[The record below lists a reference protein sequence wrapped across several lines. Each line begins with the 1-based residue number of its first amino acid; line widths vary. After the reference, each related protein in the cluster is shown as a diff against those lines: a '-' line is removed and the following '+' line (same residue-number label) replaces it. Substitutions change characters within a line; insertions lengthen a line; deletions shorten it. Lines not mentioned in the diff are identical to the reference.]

1 MNVCLIGNGLTNLV
15 LAQVLE
21 SKNIRVTI
29 LFDSKKTNNFNS
41 RSIAISNKNYDY
53 LNNDV
58 INIKKLS
65 WPVNNIEIFKETSVA
80 KKIFNFKNKQN
91 NLFFTIK
98 YNNFYNLIKNKIK
111 KNKKIKFLKI
121 NKILYK
127 NLINNNYDLII
138 NSDSRSSISKDFFN
152 KKIIK
157 DYKSTAFTTLI
168 KHQELKNNIA
178 TQIFTNYG
186 PLAFLPISN
195 NETSIVFSVL
205 NNDNAFD
212 EKKIKEL
219 ILKYNSK
226 FKIKSFLNFEK
237 FNLKYLI
244 LRKYFYNNILSFGD
258 DLHKIHPLAGQGFN
272 MTLRDIKIFSD
283 LIQERLDLGLPL
295 DSSILKQFET
305 KTKSKNYVFSAG
317 IDFIYEFF
325 KLENK
330 YGNKYSNKIL
340 SAVGKNN
347 AFNKYVS
354 KIADNG
360 LFF

>member
-58 INIKKLS
+58 INIKNLS
-65 WPVNNIEIFKETSVA
+65 WPVNNIEIFKETSIA

-138 NSDSRSSISKDFFN
+138 NSDSQSSISKDFFN

-168 KHQELKNNIA
+168 KHQELKNNTA

-226 FKIKSFLNFEK
+226 FKIKSFVNFEK

-258 DLHKIHPLAGQGFN
+258 HLHKIHPLAGQGFN
-272 MTLRDIKIFSD
+272 MTLRDIKIFSG

-295 DSSILKQFET
+295 DSFILKQFEE
-305 KTKSKNYVFSAG
+305 KTKSKNYIFSTG

-330 YGNKYSNKIL
+330 YGNKYSNQIL

-347 AFNKYVS
+347 TFSKYVS

>member
-29 LFDSKKTNNFNS
+29 LFDSKKTNSFNS

-65 WPVNNIEIFKETSVA
+65 WPVNNIEIFKETSIA

-138 NSDSRSSISKDFFN
+138 NSDSQSSISKDFFN

-168 KHQELKNNIA
+168 KHQELKNNTA

-226 FKIKSFLNFEK
+226 FKIKSFVNFEK

-258 DLHKIHPLAGQGFN
+258 HLHKIHPLAGQGFN

-330 YGNKYSNKIL
+330 YGNKYSNQIL

-347 AFNKYVS
+347 TFSKYVS

>member
-15 LAQVLE
+15 LAEVLE
-21 SKNIRVTI
+21 SKNIGVTI

-58 INIKKLS
+58 INIKKIS
-65 WPVNNIEIFKETSVA
+65 WPINNIEIFKETSIA

-111 KNKKIKFLKI
+111 KNKKIKFLKT

-157 DYKSTAFTTLI
+157 DYKSTAYTTLI

-205 NNDNAFD
+205 NNDYAFD
-212 EKKIKEL
+212 EKKIKKL

-226 FKIKSFLNFEK
+226 FKIKSFVNFEK

-258 DLHKIHPLAGQGFN
+258 HLHKIHPLAGQGFN
-272 MTLRDIKIFSD
+272 MTLRDIKIFSG

-295 DSSILKQFET
+295 DSFILKQFEE
-305 KTKSKNYVFSAG
+305 KTKSKNYIFSTG

-330 YGNKYSNKIL
+330 YGNKYSNQIL

-347 AFNKYVS
+347 TFSKYVS

>member
-53 LNNDV
+53 LNNDI
-58 INIKKLS
+58 INIKKIS

-111 KNKKIKFLKI
+111 KNKKIKFLKT

-347 AFNKYVS
+347 TFNKYVS

>member
-29 LFDSKKTNNFNS
+29 LFDSKKNNNFNS

-53 LNNDV
+53 LNNDI
-58 INIKKLS
+58 INIKKIS
-65 WPVNNIEIFKETSVA
+65 WPVNNIEIFKETSIA

-138 NSDSRSSISKDFFN
+138 NSDSQSSISKDFFN

-168 KHQELKNNIA
+168 KHQELKNNTA

>member
-15 LAQVLE
+15 LAEVLE
-21 SKNIRVTI
+21 SKNIGVTI

-58 INIKKLS
+58 INIKKIS
-65 WPVNNIEIFKETSVA
+65 WPINNIEIFKETSIA

-111 KNKKIKFLKI
+111 KNKKIKFLKT

-168 KHQELKNNIA
+168 KHQEIKNNIA

-205 NNDNAFD
+205 NNDYAFD
-212 EKKIKEL
+212 EKKIKKL

-226 FKIKSFLNFEK
+226 FKIKSFVNFEK

-258 DLHKIHPLAGQGFN
+258 HLHKIHPLAGQGFN

-295 DSSILKQFET
+295 DSFILKKFEE
-305 KTKSKNYVFSAG
+305 KTKSKNYIFSTG

-330 YGNKYSNKIL
+330 YGNKYSNQIL

-347 AFNKYVS
+347 TFSKYVS

>member
-1 MNVCLIGNGLTNLV
+1 M
-15 LAQVLE
+15 
-21 SKNIRVTI
+21 
-29 LFDSKKTNNFNS
+29 
-41 RSIAISNKNYDY
+41 
-53 LNNDV
+53 
-58 INIKKLS
+58 
-65 WPVNNIEIFKETSVA
+65 
-80 KKIFNFKNKQN
+80 
-91 NLFFTIK
+91 
-98 YNNFYNLIKNKIK
+98 
-111 KNKKIKFLKI
+111 
-121 NKILYK
+121 
-127 NLINNNYDLII
+127 
-138 NSDSRSSISKDFFN
+138 
-152 KKIIK
+152 
-157 DYKSTAFTTLI
+157 
-168 KHQELKNNIA
+168 
-178 TQIFTNYG
+178 
-186 PLAFLPISN
+186 PISN

-226 FKIKSFLNFEK
+226 FKIKSFVNFEK

-258 DLHKIHPLAGQGFN
+258 HLHKIHPLAGQGFN
-272 MTLRDIKIFSD
+272 MTLRDIKIFSG

-295 DSSILKQFET
+295 DSFILKQFEE
-305 KTKSKNYVFSAG
+305 KTKSKNYIFSTG

-330 YGNKYSNKIL
+330 YGNKYSNQIL

-347 AFNKYVS
+347 TFSKYVS

>member
-53 LNNDV
+53 LNNDI
-58 INIKKLS
+58 INIKKIS

-111 KNKKIKFLKI
+111 KNKKIKFLKT

-258 DLHKIHPLAGQGFN
+258 HLHKIHPLAGQGFN

-347 AFNKYVS
+347 TFNKYVS

>member
-29 LFDSKKTNNFNS
+29 LFDSKKNNNFNS

-65 WPVNNIEIFKETSVA
+65 WPVNNIEIFKETSIA

-138 NSDSRSSISKDFFN
+138 NSDSQSSISKDFFN

-168 KHQELKNNIA
+168 KHQELKNNTA

-226 FKIKSFLNFEK
+226 FKIKSFVNFEK

-347 AFNKYVS
+347 TFNKYVS

>member
-15 LAQVLE
+15 LAKVLE

-29 LFDSKKTNNFNS
+29 LFDSKKNNHFNS

-58 INIKKLS
+58 INIKKIS
-65 WPVNNIEIFKETSVA
+65 WPVNNIEIFKETNIA

-138 NSDSRSSISKDFFN
+138 NSDSQSSISKDFFN

-168 KHQELKNNIA
+168 KHQEIKNNIA

-226 FKIKSFLNFEK
+226 FKIKSFVNFEK

-258 DLHKIHPLAGQGFN
+258 HLHKIHPLAGQGFN

-295 DSSILKQFET
+295 DSFILKQFEE
-305 KTKSKNYVFSAG
+305 KTKSKNYIFSTG

-330 YGNKYSNKIL
+330 YGNKYSNQIL

-347 AFNKYVS
+347 TFSKYVS

>member
-41 RSIAISNKNYDY
+41 RSIAISNKNYNY

-58 INIKKLS
+58 INIKKIS
-65 WPVNNIEIFKETSVA
+65 WPVNNIEIFKETSIA
-80 KKIFNFKNKQN
+80 KKIFNFKKKQN

-111 KNKKIKFLKI
+111 KNKKIKFLKT

-226 FKIKSFLNFEK
+226 FKIKSFVNFEK

-347 AFNKYVS
+347 TFNKYVS

>member
-53 LNNDV
+53 LNDDV
-58 INIKKLS
+58 INIKKIS
-65 WPVNNIEIFKETSVA
+65 WPVNNIEIFKEASIA

-111 KNKKIKFLKI
+111 KNKKIKFLKT

-138 NSDSRSSISKDFFN
+138 NSDSRSSVSKDFFN

-258 DLHKIHPLAGQGFN
+258 HLHKIHPLAGQGFN

-295 DSSILKQFET
+295 DSFILKQFEE
-305 KTKSKNYVFSAG
+305 KTKSKNYIFSTG

-330 YGNKYSNKIL
+330 YGNKYSNQIL

-347 AFNKYVS
+347 TFSKYVS

>member
-53 LNNDV
+53 LNNDI
-58 INIKKLS
+58 INIKKIS